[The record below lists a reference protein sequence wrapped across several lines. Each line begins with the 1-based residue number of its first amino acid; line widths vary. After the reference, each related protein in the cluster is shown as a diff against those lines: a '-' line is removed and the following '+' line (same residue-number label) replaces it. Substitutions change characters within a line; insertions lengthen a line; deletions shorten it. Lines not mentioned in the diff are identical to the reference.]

1 MEFTTSCCL
10 QGRRQW
16 SDFGSSSTDW
26 WRVFGSWL
34 TLCPHAL
41 PRLASG
47 IFDVEITADAA
58 RGFTTA
64 LLLLICAW
72 GISKAYYGVTKSP
85 ANQPMTVVHL
95 TSKTPAQVVSEDRWG
110 KFKTLVAIG
119 AVLVIVYFFG
129 TAAMR

>member
-1 MEFTTSCCL
+1 MERL
-10 QGRRQW
+10 RQFI
-16 SDFGSSSTDW
+16 DGLVAGFVLLVD
-26 WRVFGSWL
+26 
-34 TLCPHAL
+34 AL
-41 PRLASG
+41 SPMVAALASG
-47 IFDVEITADAA
+47 IFDVEITAAAA

-85 ANQPMTVVHL
+85 ANQPMKVEHF

-110 KFKTLVAIG
+110 KFKALVAVG